1 MADPQPPV
9 GKVPAAAA
17 NAGACFPAKGVN
29 DPAHPCAPNQQAPPP
44 PPQVAPLITAPL
56 VVVVKKKHTNPAR
69 VPVLLK
75 TDKAFTGKGTF
86 TAAPADEILFFPFKK
101 GGTAIKYDGKHN
113 VFSGAALTKGV
124 TLFAEGAKVSTSLN
138 DVVLNLN
145 LSGGAATIVK
155 NPAQAKMTAID
166 VSLQICKPRVAAG
179 ADPPALSE
187 AEKIDPGRAVH
198 VQNPASTHLRAMLIV
213 GPVKPAG
220 FKGQLELTTVFLGK
234 GSAVLF
240 PNEKQTGGEVP
251 SNAMDIPVI
260 GKKVFVEGIGVSGT
274 IKDIKIKLAVK
285 GLEDD
290 ADHVILTVIEAKLD
304 ICKSR
309 ERVDKPPDTLSD
321 VDKTALGR
329 SITFHA
335 ANPRPRAMMILRH
348 VKPIG
353 YVGKLVLTPLAT
365 GAGRVQVFENETGG
379 AAIAGLSAAGTP
391 MEIAHDKKFPPTGLH
406 RFAEG
411 SVVSSAMRDISFK
424 LGVKDVEDDCDRVN
438 LSVVDVA
445 SLQASLKSTWDA
457 TKKTEASRPAAGV
470 FNALKANLPFAA
482 PLADLMVVILNAG
495 PITVQAQ
502 NIRPAPAK
510 TELRWEIEQDPT
522 DTVAK
527 GLPTLDK
534 DNGDQVVIK
543 PNTPG
548 TFRLICYC
556 GSNKKHFQNE
566 EIRVLHMVIVKITA
580 QPGGK
585 VDGNQVAASVF
596 VPKPAGNGVR
606 TNNPVKPPMTL
617 QVDFLVE
624 GGGNDRKFGLDA
636 GLTQVVIGNVGNLGK
651 VGAAANTVDS
661 FTVNYPGVA
670 APGDP
675 RPGTGAEDPDFK
687 ISPAAGFPIPMVDT
701 VGVLHGALPTG
712 GNSVFRGNS
721 HQTLRGSG
729 PGGKGQ
735 IVRLTSLDAP
745 SFGWKGNHPT
755 TGNPWAST
763 QGVNAFTEWVV
774 AYTNTFQR
782 NYMAL
787 GFGGYTVTVIGLNAG
802 GGIWADNGS
811 SNAVT
816 PWSTAGFPKTGDD
829 AGVQVLGPSFV
840 SEVGTIYNP

>member
-1 MADPQPPV
+1 MADPKPPAPQNL
-9 GKVPAAAA
+9 PAAGA

-29 DPAHPCAPNQQAPPP
+29 DPAHPCDPKLQAPPP

-56 VVVVKKKHTNPAR
+56 VVVVKKKHTNPVR
-69 VPVLLK
+69 VPILLR

-86 TAAPADEILFFPFKK
+86 TAAPADEILFFPVKK

-113 VFSGAALTKGV
+113 VFTGAALAKGV

-138 DVVLNLN
+138 DVVLTLN

-155 NPAQAKMTAID
+155 NPIQVKMTAID

-179 ADPPALSE
+179 ADPPTLSE
-187 AEKIDPGRAVH
+187 TEKIDPGRAVH
-198 VQNPASTHLRAMLIV
+198 VQVASTHLRAILIV
-213 GPVKPAG
+213 GQVKPAG
-220 FKGQLELTTVFLGK
+220 FKGQLELSTVFLGK

-240 PNEKQTGGEVP
+240 TDEKSVP
-251 SNAMDIPVI
+251 AETASNAMDIPVA
-260 GKKVFVEGIGVSGT
+260 GKKVFVEGIGISGT

-290 ADHVILTVIEAKLD
+290 ADHVMLTVIEAKLD
-304 ICKSR
+304 ICASR
-309 ERVDKPPDTLSD
+309 QRVDKPPDLLSD
-321 VDKTALGR
+321 LDKTAVGR
-329 SITFHA
+329 SVAFHA
-335 ANPRPRAMMILRH
+335 ANPKPRAMMILRH
-348 VKPIG
+348 IKPIG

-391 MEIAHDKKFPPTGLH
+391 MEIAHDKKFPPAGLH

-438 LSVVDVA
+438 ISVVDVA

-457 TKKTEASRPAAGV
+457 TKKTEASRPAAGL
-470 FNALKANLPFAA
+470 FNALKADLPFAA
-482 PLADLMVVILNAG
+482 PLADLMVVILNSG
-495 PITVQAQ
+495 PITVKAQ

-510 TELRWEIEQDPT
+510 TDLRWEIEQDPT

-527 GLPTLDK
+527 GLPALDK
-534 DNGDQVVIK
+534 DTGDQVVIK

-548 TFRLICYC
+548 TFRLVCYC

-566 EIRVLHMVIVKITA
+566 EIRVLHLVIVKITA

-585 VDGNQVAASVF
+585 INGDTTAAVF
-596 VPKPAGNGVR
+596 APGVNGVA
-606 TNNPVKPPMTL
+606 TNNAPPPMNL
-617 QVDFLVE
+617 QIDFLVE
-624 GGGNDRKFGLDA
+624 GGGHDRKFGLDA
-636 GLTQVVIGNVGNLGK
+636 GQTQVVIGNVGNLGK
-651 VGAAANTVDS
+651 VGAAANTVDN
-661 FTVNYPGVA
+661 FIVNYPGVP

-675 RPGTGAEDPDFK
+675 RPGTSAEDPDFK
-687 ISPAAGFPIPMVDT
+687 ISPAAGFPVPMVDSSRIAQ
-701 VGVLHGALPTG
+701 GAVATG
-712 GNSVFRGNS
+712 GNSPFRWMSKPPTLLGN
-721 HQTLRGSG
+721 G

-735 IVRLTSLDAP
+735 LVRLKSFDAP
-745 SFGWKGNHPT
+745 AFGWFGNHPT

-774 AYTNTFQR
+774 AYTKTFPR
-782 NYMAL
+782 NYMVF
-787 GFGGYTVTVIGLNAG
+787 GTGGYTVTVIGLNSG
-802 GGIWADNGS
+802 GGNWADNGS
-811 SNAVT
+811 SNVVT

-840 SEVGTIYNP
+840 SEVSMINKP